1 MATQLTPFDVG
12 QIAAH
17 MHHGLGPLQISR
29 LVKRA
34 DGTTFSDTAISN
46 AMEKLQNNKKWRGEQ
61 EPRTGR
67 PRKTTEALDRKI
79 VATVKKLRGKRVVTC
94 NYLRKVYPQLKQ
106 VSNSLIEERLH
117 DAGLRHLRRRRKSV
131 VAKHHLKPRLDYCR
145 WVLKKQQR
153 TLERFCYTDGTVFF
167 LDRTEEENEQTQRA
181 ALGSRVWRQVDGSDG
196 LWGDCVGPS
205 AYSKSQGIPVKIWG
219 MLANGL
225 LFIEIL
231 DPGVNMD
238 IPTYT
243 ELIEDKFEDWVG
255 SCDMLV
261 CDFEG
266 CLRSKHSVEALEK
279 IGLSLVPGY
288 PKVSQDFNAI
298 ENVWNLLRKRLF
310 ATLPKG
316 LESRDAFIVRLKA
329 AVKWLNQHKQKE
341 MWHYCTNQHE
351 RAYECIH
358 ETKGFRTSW

>member
-1 MATQLTPFDVG
+1 M
-12 QIAAH
+12 
-17 MHHGLGPLQISR
+17 
-29 LVKRA
+29 
-34 DGTTFSDTAISN
+34 
-46 AMEKLQNNKKWRGEQ
+46 
-61 EPRTGR
+61 
-67 PRKTTEALDRKI
+67 
-79 VATVKKLRGKRVVTC
+79 
-94 NYLRKVYPQLKQ
+94 
-106 VSNSLIEERLH
+106 
-117 DAGLRHLRRRRKSV
+117 

-329 AVKWLNQHKQKE
+329 AVKWLNQHKQMRCGTTAPISMKE
-341 MWHYCTNQHE
+341 HMSAFMKLKVSALPGEAVLSKRQTAVLGKTCCAFFLQAFSPHRVCVYIYVCEAIRDPTCAACRDFTETLHSKTLTLPYSHPTLRRTAQDRHFWREAAKLPTCRAQNTQSSRTHTCRTMLFGLKFRQSCPLFFTCCT
-351 RAYECIH
+351 
-358 ETKGFRTSW
+358 